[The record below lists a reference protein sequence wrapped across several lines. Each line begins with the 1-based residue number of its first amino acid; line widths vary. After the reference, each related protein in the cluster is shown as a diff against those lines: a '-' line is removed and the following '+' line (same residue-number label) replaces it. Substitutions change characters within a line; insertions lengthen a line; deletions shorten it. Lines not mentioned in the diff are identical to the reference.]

1 MKLPGANFNKLFL
14 LLLAALANLPVMR
27 AQMDLLVS
35 TLKARGVIQ
44 SERVAAAMLQV
55 DRGEFCTES
64 PYEDRPSLIGS
75 NATISAP
82 HMHAYALEASL
93 PALRPGAKVLDVG
106 SGSGY
111 LSVCYAELVKPG
123 GRVVGIEHID
133 ALVNA
138 SIRSTEKSH
147 KDLLESGLLKFVVGD
162 GRQGYP
168 AEAPYDVIHVGA
180 ASEEVPSALIAQLA
194 PGGILIIPVG
204 GEEGQVIRV
213 ISKDAHGNTGSKD
226 ILPVR
231 YVPLTDKSAQLRY
244 RYI

>member
-1 MKLPGANFNKLFL
+1 MRLPEANLNKLFL
-14 LLLAALANLPVMR
+14 LLFAALANLPAMR

-35 TLKARGVIQ
+35 TLRARGVIQ
-44 SERVAAAMLQV
+44 TEKVAGAMLSV
-55 DRGEFCTES
+55 DRGEFCTEG

-111 LSVCYAELVKPG
+111 LSACYAELVKPNG
-123 GRVVGIEHID
+123 KVVGIEHID
-133 ALVNA
+133 ALVAA
-138 SIRSTEKSH
+138 SIKNTEKSH
-147 KDLLESGLLKFVVGD
+147 KGMLASGLLKFVVGD
-162 GRQGYP
+162 GRLGYP

-180 ASEEVPSALIAQLA
+180 ASEQVPTALLEQLA
-194 PGGILIIPVG
+194 PGGILIIPVS

-213 ISKDAHGNTGSKD
+213 ISKDREGHTSSKD